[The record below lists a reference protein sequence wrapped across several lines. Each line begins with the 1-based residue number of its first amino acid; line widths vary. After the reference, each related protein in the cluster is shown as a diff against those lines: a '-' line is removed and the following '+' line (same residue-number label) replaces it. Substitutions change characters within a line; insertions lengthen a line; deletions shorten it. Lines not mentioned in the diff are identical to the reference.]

1 MARQFLRKCV
11 VSLSGS
17 SSATIQGG
25 GPTDLKVDFS
35 IGTSTLQTPDSAR
48 VRISNPNPQT
58 IAAFKNQEFKLL
70 EVQAGYED
78 NCATIYKG
86 DVRQGLY
93 AHEEDNVTSYIDIIA
108 ATAGNAY
115 QMSHVNKS
123 LAAGWKPQDKVQLAL
138 DAMAPHGV
146 TGLGLVNV
154 DLSQPARPRGRAV
167 VGMARDILREV
178 ALSTGAV
185 WWIDRGGKVNM
196 VDHTKPLQGDGPVV
210 LNSATGL
217 IGWPQAT
224 ESGIIARVLINPS
237 IVVGTTVKI
246 DQASINPAERDNTQA
261 GGFGTIGSK
270 NQALDMAGQIAADG
284 LYRVAFME
292 TEGSTRSQPWYM
304 TLTCIALGGSLNPEQ
319 TQSYIGPDLMLGQH

>member
-1 MARQFLRKCV
+1 MARQFLRKCL

-17 SSATIQGG
+17 SSMTVPGG
-25 GPTDLKVDFS
+25 GPTDLKIDFS
-35 IGTSTLQTPDSAR
+35 IGQSTLQTPDSAR
-48 VRISNPNPQT
+48 VRISNPNSQT
-58 IAAFKNQEFKLL
+58 IAACKNQEFKLL
-70 EVQAGYED
+70 EIQAGYED

-86 DVRQGLY
+86 DIRQSLF

-115 QMSHVNKS
+115 QQSHVNQS
-123 LAAGWKPQDKVQLAL
+123 LAAGWKPQDKVNLAL
-138 DAMAPHGV
+138 KAMASHGI

-154 DLSQPARPRGRAV
+154 DLSQPARPRGRAF
-167 VGMARDILREV
+167 VGMARDILREA
-178 ALSTGAV
+178 ALSANAV
-185 WWIDRGGKVNM
+185 WWMDGKGKVNI
-196 VDHTKPLQGDGPVV
+196 VDHTKPLNSGGAVV
-210 LNSATGL
+210 LNSESGL

-224 ESGIIARVLINPS
+224 ESGVIARILINPS
-237 IVVGTTVKI
+237 MVVGTTVKI
-246 DQASINPAERDNTQA
+246 DQASVNPAERDNSQS
-261 GGFGTIGSK
+261 GGFGTTGSK

-292 TEGSTRSQPWYM
+292 TEGSTRAQPWYM